1 MKPKALISEL
11 KKSSQADLDK
21 RLLDSRKEQF
31 NLRMQRGTGQL
42 TRPSQMRA
50 VRRDI
55 ARIKTVMNQ
64 LMAGGA
70 Q

>member
-1 MKPKALISEL
+1 MKAKALNSEL
-11 KKSSQADLDK
+11 KKSTPADLDK
-21 RLLDSRKEQF
+21 RLLEARKEQF

-50 VRRDI
+50 VRRDV

-64 LMAGGA
+64 LKAGGA